1 MKKLAL
7 ITKIFLFFDFYNKKI
22 VDFLSFLVEVSLTL
36 KHLYSILYSGDF
48 SSPYNSVTSYL

>member
-1 MKKLAL
+1 MKYEKELEVFKRLYEAGAF
-7 ITKIFLFFDFYNKKI
+7 KPDFYNKKI

-48 SSPYNSVTSYL
+48 SSP

>member
-1 MKKLAL
+1 MTKLAF

-22 VDFLSFLVEVSLTL
+22 VDFLSFQVEVSLTL

-48 SSPYNSVTSYL
+48 SSP